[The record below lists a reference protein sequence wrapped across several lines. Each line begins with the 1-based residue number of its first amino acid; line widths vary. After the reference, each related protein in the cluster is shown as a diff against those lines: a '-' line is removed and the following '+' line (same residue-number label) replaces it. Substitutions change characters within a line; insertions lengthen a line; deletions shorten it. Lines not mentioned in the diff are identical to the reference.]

1 MRTGFVNIFKKE
13 GDTSTFVV
21 NRLKRLFKTP
31 CGHMGTLDPLAE
43 GVLPVGVGNATR
55 LFDYFLSKTKTYRA
69 RFRFGFTTETLD
81 RESAPVPCGG
91 VPSAEKIAAAL
102 PQFTGDILQVPPT
115 YSAVSVNGKRS
126 YELARRGHDVDLPA
140 KTVRVERFCLLGEA
154 AEGEFEFEIVCGG
167 GTYIRSLA
175 RDLGAALETGAY
187 MTALR
192 RTASGVFTEATAVPL
207 DLLNEKNRD
216 EYLIPTETVLPFPVL
231 EAFDERLFQGVRVET
246 EAADG
251 IYKIYKDGAFYG
263 LATAEGG
270 VLRPEKKLC

>member
-1 MRTGFVNIFKKE
+1 MKTGFVNIFKRE

-21 NRLKRLFKTP
+21 NRIKRLLRTP

-55 LFDYFLSKTKTYRA
+55 LFDYFLGKTKTYRA

-81 RESAPVPCGG
+81 RESEPVPCGG
-91 VPSAEKIAAAL
+91 VPAAEEIAAAL

-126 YELARRGHDVDLPA
+126 YELARKGHVVDLTA
-140 KTVRVERFCLLGEA
+140 KTVRVESFTLLKET
-154 AEGEFEFEIVCGG
+154 AEDEFEFEIVCGG

-192 RTASGVFTEATAVPL
+192 RTASGPFTEETAVPL
-207 DLLNEKNRD
+207 DTLTGENIE
-216 EYLIPTETVLPFPVL
+216 EYLIPTEKVLAFPVL
-231 EAFDERLFQGVRVET
+231 EGFDARLFQGVRVPT
-246 EAADG
+246 SAADG
-251 IYKIYKDGAFYG
+251 TYKIYRDGAFYG
-263 LATAEGG
+263 LAQAEDG